1 MTRIDSF
8 IPHAQLGELGGQ
20 LAAVSVTSVV
30 FGALH
35 AVTPLYFFWATAA
48 GALFGGEY
56 VVAGLAAAVATH
68 WAYDW
73 LAFEVSV
80 WLAERSTEVPPEEQ
94 QN

>member
-1 MTRIDSF
+1 M
-8 IPHAQLGELGGQ
+8 
-20 LAAVSVTSVV
+20 AAVSVTSVV